1 MWYNVHICV
10 LKRRSKN
17 IFKKG
22 LGGGGGGVCWVNPK
36 LFFYLIM
43 TGDQCVFFWGG
54 GGGGICWVNPKLFL
68 THYDWWPTCWLR
80 RAEKKAFILL
90 NLWYEAAF
98 YRSAEHCT
106 EALGCGQYHLHH
118 APDGSGGGGAG
129 GGGSR
134 PLTPQ
139 RAKCRIGQVTCAQ
152 NNVQRQSFCFALHP
166 WLCWL
171 VIQHVMEE
179 HSVQSLLVCFC
190 FNAL

>member
-1 MWYNVHICV
+1 MTGDQCV
-10 LKRRSKN
+10 
-17 IFKKG
+17 
-22 LGGGGGGVCWVNPK
+22 GGGGGGGICWVNPK
-36 LFFYLIM
+36 LFLTHY
-43 TGDQCVFFWGG
+43 DWWPVCWG

-80 RAEKKAFILL
+80 RAEKRAFILL

-118 APDGSGGGGAG
+118 APDGSRGG

-139 RAKCRIGQVTCAQ
+139 RAKCRIDQVTCAQ
-152 NNVQRQSFCFALHP
+152 NSVQRQSFM
-166 WLCWL
+166 LCTSPMAVL
-171 VIQHVMEE
+171 AC
-179 HSVQSLLVCFC
+179 HSVCDGGTQCAVIVGVLLF
-190 FNAL
+190 